1 MWAPT
6 PLMIMLGLFL
16 LYLAATGATF
26 GSIEWLVRWFS
37 GATMTEAALTFSAVL
52 GAVASI
58 LVLAAYQ
65 RWGVI
70 VAVAVIVFWSLVI
83 FGARGTTAI
92 NIIELA
98 AATLVVAAA
107 VVLVQSFMARRRRPE
122 SRPEQPAASPTPGPR
137 ASRPPAPPPV
147 TAPAAPSRSRQCG
160 Q

>member
-6 PLMIMLGLFL
+6 PLMIILGLFL
-16 LYLAATGATF
+16 LYLAGTGAAF
-26 GSIEWLVRWFS
+26 GSIEWLVRWFG

-58 LVLAAYQ
+58 LVLVAHG

-83 FGARGTTAI
+83 FGAGGTTAI
-92 NIIELA
+92 NIIALA

-107 VVLVQSFMARRRRPE
+107 VVLLESFMVRRR
-122 SRPEQPAASPTPGPR
+122 AARKLP
-137 ASRPPAPPPV
+137 
-147 TAPAAPSRSRQCG
+147 
-160 Q
+160 

>member
-16 LYLAATGATF
+16 IYLAATGAGF
-26 GSIEWLVRWFS
+26 VFIERLVRWFG

-58 LVLAAYQ
+58 LVLVAYG

-70 VAVAVIVFWSLVI
+70 VAVAVIVFWSLVM
-83 FGARGTTAI
+83 FGAGGTTAF
-92 NIIELA
+92 NIIAIA

-107 VVLVQSFMARRRRPE
+107 VVLVQSFMVRRRATRK
-122 SRPEQPAASPTPGPR
+122 
-137 ASRPPAPPPV
+137 PP
-147 TAPAAPSRSRQCG
+147 
-160 Q
+160 

>member
-6 PLMIMLGLFL
+6 PLMIILGLFL
-16 LYLAATGATF
+16 LYLAATGTAF
-26 GSIEWLVRWFS
+26 GSIEWLVRWLG

-58 LVLAAYQ
+58 LVLVAYG

-83 FGARGTTAI
+83 FGPGGTTAF
-92 NIIELA
+92 NIIALA

-107 VVLVQSFMARRRRPE
+107 VVLVESFMVRR
-122 SRPEQPAASPTPGPR
+122 
-137 ASRPPAPPPV
+137 
-147 TAPAAPSRSRQCG
+147 PAAPKAASTTSPPSAYRPPS
-160 Q
+160 